1 MSIEQWSSTI
11 SAIVGVGVI
20 VGGIARWILKKYIL
34 DVTETLKEL
43 KPNSG
48 SSLKDQVTR
57 LERQHFQLQ
66 NEITQSSNAQKE
78 MDRKL
83 DMMYEILIK
92 YIAESK

>member
-48 SSLKDQVTR
+48 SSIKDQVTR
-57 LERQHFQLQ
+57 LERQHLQLQ
-66 NEITQSSNAQKE
+66 NEMIQSSNAQKE

>member
-1 MSIEQWSSTI
+1 MSIEKWSSTI

-34 DVTETLKEL
+34 DVTQTLKEL

-48 SSLKDQVTR
+48 SSIKDQVTR